1 MDFDLHDL
9 NKEVDLMCYLGNDI
23 IGLCARFIM
32 YDKRCE
38 PPSSDKITQ
47 IRDSDEKY
55 KLIDTFA
62 LKEVTQVIYIY
73 IKRDKCDKWVYSPN
87 DGFNINDPIKRLWK
101 RAVNYVIGSMVEKP
115 NNRTRYTPVY
125 KIGTMLKIEMVTE
138 IPMLILAN
146 ITENDKH
153 VLNLEIYGPG
163 DCFNFV
169 VTKAKMDF
177 DLHGNKINLK
187 IGDRMEFIDVRAP
200 SSDKITQ
207 IRDSDEKYK
216 KLILMLKTRTR
227 SVSSHIL
234 KEINV
239 INGFTPQMMDRK
251 IFHDDYISYEDF
263 NINDPIKR
271 LWKRAGDPI
280 YRTGPVAKYTGP
292 S

>member
-115 NNRTRYTPVY
+115 NNRTRYTPNIQSNAD

-153 VLNLEIYGPG
+153 VLNLEIYGTYG
-163 DCFNFV
+163 MLSIMQN
-169 VTKAKMDF
+169 
-177 DLHGNKINLK
+177 GY
-187 IGDRMEFIDVRAP
+187 E
-200 SSDKITQ
+200 
-207 IRDSDEKYK
+207 IRNGGSYA
-216 KLILMLKTRTR
+216 
-227 SVSSHIL
+227 H
-234 KEINV
+234 
-239 INGFTPQMMDRK
+239 NGFSVEVY
-251 IFHDDYISYEDF
+251 DDVKSFNLSFYVQLSGEKDKYRGPFTNDWDYE
-263 NINDPIKR
+263 
-271 LWKRAGDPI
+271 WKF
-280 YRTGPVAKYTGP
+280 TG
-292 S
+292 SEDSWDIEELS